1 VELGILSLSDL
12 QRDPATGQRVSA
24 AARTR
29 EIISYG
35 ILADGLG
42 LDVFALGEHH
52 SLDFAVSSPAVT
64 LAAVA
69 QATGKI
75 RLASAVTVLST
86 ADPVRVHQD
95 FASLD
100 LVSGGR
106 AEIIAGRSAFVEP
119 FGLFGVDLSRYD
131 EIFAEKLDLLLALR
145 DSERV
150 TWSGRFR
157 PPLAD
162 AEIAPRPVQPRLP
175 VWLGVGGSPGS
186 AVRAGRLG
194 LPMVAGLIGGT
205 FASARRTA
213 DIYRQA
219 GEAAGHPAE
228 RLRLG
233 LTSHFF
239 VGKTSQGS
247 REVFYPYYREYLRPK
262 TPGGRG
268 WVVSPEDFAQV
279 ASPAGALMIG
289 SPQEVI
295 DKIMAERTLLRTD
308 RFLGQADLGG
318 LPPDLVSQ
326 SVELFA
332 REVAPAIRQ
341 ETGAG
346 PGSQPPAGA
355 AGPGASRWG

>member
-1 VELGILSLSDL
+1 MELGVLSLSDL
-12 QRDPATGQRVSA
+12 QHDPATGQRVSA

-35 ILADGLG
+35 ILADRLG

-100 LVSGGR
+100 LASGGR
-106 AEIIAGRSAFVEP
+106 AEIIAGRSAFTEP
-119 FGLFGVDLSRYD
+119 FGLFGVDLSQYD

-145 DSERV
+145 EGERV

-162 AEIAPRPVQPRLP
+162 AQIGPRPVQPRLP
-175 VWLGVGGSPGS
+175 VWLGVGGTPGS
-186 AVRAGRLG
+186 AVRAGTLG
-194 LPMVAGLIGGT
+194 LPMVLGLIGGT
-205 FASARRTA
+205 FASAA
-213 DIYRQA
+213 PVVELYRQA
-219 GEAAGHPAE
+219 GAAAGHPADSM
-228 RLRLG
+228 RLG

-239 VGKTSQGS
+239 AGPTSQGS
-247 REVFYPYYREYLRPK
+247 REAFYPYYREYLRPK

-268 WVVSPEDFAQV
+268 WAVSPDDFKQI
-279 ASPAGALMIG
+279 ASPAGVLMIG
-289 SPQEVI
+289 SPQEII
-295 DKIMAERTLLRTD
+295 DKIMAERTLLGTD

-318 LPPDLVSQ
+318 LPPSLVRQ
-326 SVELFA
+326 SIELFA
-332 REVAPAIRQ
+332 TEVAPVIRK
-341 ETGAG
+341 ET
-346 PGSQPPAGA
+346 SA
-355 AGPGASRWG
+355 ASPGAHRDDAA